1 MRIQKKN
8 TKLIAQSESLR
19 AAETEKK
26 EREDKE
32 MADASVVS
40 HSLTWCGAIV
50 GASFALSSH
59 LP

>member
-8 TKLIAQSESLR
+8 TKLIAQSESLP
-19 AAETEKK
+19 ETEKK

>member
-1 MRIQKKN
+1 MRMQKKRN
-8 TKLIAQSESLR
+8 TKLIAQSSLPW
-19 AAETEKK
+19 KK

>member
-1 MRIQKKN
+1 MRMQKKRN
-8 TKLIAQSESLR
+8 TKLIAQSSLPW
-19 AAETEKK
+19 KK

-32 MADASVVS
+32 MASGDASVVS